1 LVGECITHTHTHTHT
16 QTHRHACIH
25 THMHDTTLIRTLIRT
40 YIWAG
45 LIYAAIL
52 LPMDMMAFY
61 FDVFA
66 YDTGDLFWIE
76 ISIAMILNCET

>member
-1 LVGECITHTHTHTHT
+1 
-16 QTHRHACIH
+16 
-25 THMHDTTLIRTLIRT
+25 MHT
-40 YIWAG
+40 YIHARYNIDTHIGTYKLVG

-66 YDTGDLFWIE
+66 YDTGDLFWVE